1 MRAVG
6 TTIGL
11 EAPALDGACEAL
23 ALGGTG
29 HIDQGALR
37 EQLSGQL
44 LTRLELFGVIGAD
57 LSEVTTRGDASLGEV
72 AGKRLSHL
80 GRVNLAVAKLNSLV
94 AVGLFGLDSSH
105 HVGGDVNEG
114 HRNEETVL
122 VPDLRHAELLA
133 QQCGAIRHNGSLLPY
148 SLISMFTSAGRSM
161 CIRESTAFGVGSTM
175 SMRRL

>member
-1 MRAVG
+1 MV
-6 TTIGL
+6 
-11 EAPALDGACEAL
+11 PAKPL

-80 GRVNLAVAKLNSLV
+80 GP
-94 AVGLFGLDSSH
+94 GQ
-105 HVGGDVNEG
+105 
-114 HRNEETVL
+114 
-122 VPDLRHAELLA
+122 P
-133 QQCGAIRHNGSLLPY
+133 
-148 SLISMFTSAGRSM
+148 GRSQAEQP
-161 CIRESTAFGVGSTM
+161 CS
-175 SMRRL
+175 RRTLRT